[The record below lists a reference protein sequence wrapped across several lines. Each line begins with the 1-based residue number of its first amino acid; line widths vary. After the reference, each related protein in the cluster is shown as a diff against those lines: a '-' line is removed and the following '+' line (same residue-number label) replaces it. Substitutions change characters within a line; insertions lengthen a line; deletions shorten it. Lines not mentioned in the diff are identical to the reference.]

1 MKIIKELDGSAR
13 PIIDIELPKAEKYV
27 KLEPYVDENGIW
39 LPCEDYGVEGV
50 PHAYKCLITKELFVE
65 AYEKWIK
72 NDSE

>member
-1 MKIIKELDGSAR
+1 MKIIKEQDGSTR
-13 PIIDIELPKAEKYV
+13 SIIRVKLPEAEKYV

-39 LPCEDYGVEGV
+39 FPCEGYGVEGA

-72 NDSE
+72 NDNK